1 MIAIKNTLITDD
13 IGSVKFCCDLPKCL
27 GACCVEGDAGAPLDE
42 DEISQI
48 DDYIDEIKPYM
59 LPEGI
64 EVVENLGVFDY
75 DMEGHLVT
83 PLFNDRECVF
93 VYFEN
98 GITRC
103 AIETAHAEGKIP
115 FRKPLSCHLYP
126 VRLTP
131 YKDFEAVNYHTW
143 HICKPALEKG
153 KAEGLPLYVFLKEA
167 LIRKYGKDW
176 YDELVAG
183 IEGKEFT
190 KEASRKIK

>member
-1 MIAIKNTLITDD
+1 MIAIQNTLLSDD
-13 IGSVKFCCDLPKCL
+13 MATVKFCCDLPKCL
-27 GACCVEGDAGAPLDE
+27 GACCVEGDAGAPLNE
-42 DEISQI
+42 EEISQI
-48 DDYIDEIKPYM
+48 DDYIEEIKPYM

-75 DMEGHLVT
+75 DMEGNLVT

-103 AIETAHAEGKIP
+103 AIETAYSEGKIP
-115 FRKPLSCHLYP
+115 FQKPVSCHLYP

-131 YKDFEAVNYHTW
+131 YKDFEAVNFHYW
-143 HICKPALEKG
+143 YICKPALEKG

-167 LIRKYGKDW
+167 LTRKYGKEW

-183 IEGKEFT
+183 IEGKEFVR
-190 KEASRKIK
+190 EASRKSK